1 METLMNRLAAL
12 VEPDPPDPFY
22 FTPPFGMVIT
32 DGFYWVDLADQNPPL
47 GLDLHLWLSK
57 EPE

>member
-1 METLMNRLAAL
+1 MNRLAAL